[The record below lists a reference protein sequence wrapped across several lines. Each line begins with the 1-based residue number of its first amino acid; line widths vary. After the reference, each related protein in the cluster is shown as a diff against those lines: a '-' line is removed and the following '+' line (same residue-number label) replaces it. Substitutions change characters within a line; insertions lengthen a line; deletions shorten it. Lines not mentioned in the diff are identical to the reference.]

1 MTFPKNEVPN
11 IVWHHG
17 QVSHEHR
24 CNLMKQSP
32 KTLWFTGLSGAGKS
46 TLAYAL
52 ERQLIEMGQICYVLD
67 GDNIRHGLNKDL
79 GFTSKDRAENI
90 RRVAEVAK
98 LMNDAGLIVIS
109 AFISPNRADRDIA
122 REIIGQD
129 RFVEIYVSTPIEVC
143 ETRDPKGMYKKARA
157 GEIMDFTGVSAIYE
171 VPLLPFLIIDG
182 STDSVSECVQKVIA
196 KITDEVINSSVL
208 SAKGELI

>member
-1 MTFPKNEVPN
+1 MTSQKTEKPN

-17 QVSHEHR
+17 HVSHEHR

-32 KTLWFTGLSGAGKS
+32 KTLWLTGLSGAGKS

-52 ERQLIEMGQICYVLD
+52 ERQLLDMGNACYVLD

-79 GFTSKDRAENI
+79 GFAPHHRAENI

-109 AFISPNRADRDIA
+109 AFISPNRADRDFA

-129 RFVEIYVSTPIEVC
+129 RFIEIYVSTPIEVC
-143 ETRDPKGMYKKARA
+143 ETRDLKGMYKKARA

-171 VPLLPFLIIDG
+171 APLYPYLIIDA
-182 STDSVSECVQKVIA
+182 STNSVPECVQKVII
-196 KITDEVINSSVL
+196 KITDEVIYPSVL
-208 SAKGELI
+208 LAKGELV